1 MNGEDQGRGRRE
13 RFLYCLKVFLALRIG
28 LMVLGFLAIAVI
40 PARDLVSVPGWA
52 DRAFAPGLHNLFTAF
67 EKQDALW
74 FLRIAT
80 GGYRVGDGS
89 AAFFPLYPLAIRGVS
104 FVLGGRPLAAALL
117 VSNLSFLG
125 ALFVLYSLTASEF
138 SDAVARKTVLF
149 ICVFPT
155 SFFFLA
161 PYSESLFLLL
171 SLTSF
176 WAARKG
182 KWWLAGTAGAGAA
195 LTRSAGILLVPA
207 LAVEAVHQWRKRGSG
222 LAGRLVWSGVPA
234 LGTLSYL
241 AWWQVRAGNWKAPLE
256 FQANWD
262 RHPAFPLTTL
272 VKATAAAWNNGSY
285 WLLDWLV
292 VVPVLAVAVY
302 AVFKLRP
309 SYSVYSWACIIAPLC
324 LVWDTR
330 PLMSMSRFVVV
341 IFPAFWGLALLV
353 ENRRISR
360 DLVVAVGAAG
370 LALMAVLFV
379 NAYFVF

>member
-1 MNGEDQGRGRRE
+1 MSPDDSRGGRRD

-28 LMVLGFLAIAVI
+28 LMILGYLAVAVI

-52 DRAFAPGLHNLFTAF
+52 DHAFTPGLHNLFTAF

-80 GGYRVGDGS
+80 GGYRLGDGS
-89 AAFFPLYPLAIRGVS
+89 AAFFPLYPLLIRGVS
-104 FVLGGRPLAAALL
+104 FVIGGHPLAAALL

-125 ALFVLYSLTASEF
+125 ALCALYSLTASEF
-138 SDAVARKTVLF
+138 SEDVARKTVLF

-176 WAARKG
+176 WGARKG
-182 KWWLAGTAGAGAA
+182 KWWLAGVAGAGAA
-195 LTRSAGILLVPA
+195 LTRSIGILLVPA
-207 LAVEAVHQWRKRGSG
+207 LAVEAVHQWRKHKGG
-222 LAGRLVWSGVPA
+222 LAVKLAWAGGPA
-234 LGTLSYL
+234 LGTLAYL
-241 AWWQVRAGNWKAPLE
+241 AWWQIRAENWKAPLE

-272 VKATAAAWNNGSY
+272 VKATTAAWNNGAY

-309 SYSVYSWACIIAPLC
+309 TYSVYTWACIVAPLC
-324 LVWDTR
+324 LIWDTR

-341 IFPAFWGLALLV
+341 IFPVFWGVALLV
-353 ENRRISR
+353 EKRRISQ
-360 DLVVAVGAAG
+360 DLVVAVGTAG

-379 NAYFVF
+379 NAYYVF